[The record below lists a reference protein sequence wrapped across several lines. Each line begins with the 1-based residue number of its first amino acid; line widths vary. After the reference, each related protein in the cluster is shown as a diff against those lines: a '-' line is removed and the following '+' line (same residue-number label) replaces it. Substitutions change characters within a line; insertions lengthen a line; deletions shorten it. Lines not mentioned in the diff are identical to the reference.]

1 MDNYNKRYIDKHVD
15 YGLDFQKKHVNIKH
29 MKCRIRQRKVEE
41 QKKELILAKK
51 GLVEVPKEEMDEE
64 LQVVDLS
71 YNYISDVSIGGM
83 PMLTR
88 LDLSCNQVS

>member
-1 MDNYNKRYIDKHVD
+1 M
-15 YGLDFQKKHVNIKH
+15 
-29 MKCRIRQRKVEE
+29 
-41 QKKELILAKK
+41 AKK
-51 GLVEVPKEEMDEE
+51 GLIEVPREEMDEE

-71 YNYISDVSIGGM
+71 HNYISGVSIGGM